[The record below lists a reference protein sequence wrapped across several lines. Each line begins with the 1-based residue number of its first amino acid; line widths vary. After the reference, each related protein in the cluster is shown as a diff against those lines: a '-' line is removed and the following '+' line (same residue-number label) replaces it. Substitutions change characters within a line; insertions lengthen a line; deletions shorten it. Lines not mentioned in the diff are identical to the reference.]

1 MCHNEDMSE
10 ENKKTLAAYDQ
21 VAQQYLDNTIAHD
34 AMRPEHARE
43 KQAQLNEKIRKAFA
57 TLPSG
62 AKVLEIGAAD
72 GENSKFL
79 ESLGFEV
86 TASDVAPAFL
96 KAIEAAGLK
105 ATKFNVLTDEF
116 PDEFAGVLCWR
127 VFVHFTAEDISLAL
141 QRVYDALEPGGRF
154 MFNVIDRETHDVDS
168 QWVDFSD
175 EYKLG
180 AERFY
185 AYYREDDLR
194 KLIEAT
200 DFKVADFWK
209 EKGGHNDWLV
219 YILEK

>member
-1 MCHNEDMSE
+1 MSE
-10 ENKKTLAAYDQ
+10 ENKKTLAAYNQ
-21 VAQQYLDNTIAHD
+21 VAQKYLENTIAHD

-43 KQAQLNEKIRKAFA
+43 KQAQLGEKIRKAFVS
-57 TLPSG
+57 LPAGS
-62 AKVLEIGAAD
+62 KVLEIGAAD

-79 ESLGFEV
+79 ESLGYNV

-105 ATKFNVLTDEF
+105 AAKFNVLTDEF
-116 PDEFAGVLCWR
+116 PDTFAGVLCWR
-127 VFVHFTAEDISLAL
+127 VFVHFTSEDIALAL

-168 QWVDFSD
+168 QWVDFND

-185 AYYREDDLR
+185 AYYREDDMR
-194 KLIEAT
+194 KIVEAT

-219 YILEK
+219 YVLEK

>member
-1 MCHNEDMSE
+1 MSE
-10 ENKKTLAAYDQ
+10 ENKKTLAAYNQ
-21 VAQQYLDNTIAHD
+21 VAQKYLDNTIAHD

-43 KQAQLNEKIRKAFA
+43 KQAQLGEKIRKAFA
-57 TLPSG
+57 TLPAGS
-62 AKVLEIGAAD
+62 KVLEIGAAD
-72 GENSKFL
+72 GENSKFM
-79 ESLGFEV
+79 ESLGYEV

-96 KAIEAAGLK
+96 KAIKAAGLK
-105 ATKFNVLTDEF
+105 TIKFNVLEDEF
-116 PDEFAGVLCWR
+116 PDKYAGVLCWR
-127 VFVHFTAEDISLAL
+127 VFVHFTAEDIKLAL

-168 QWVDFSD
+168 QWVDFTD

-194 KLIEAT
+194 KIIEAT
-200 DFKVADFWK
+200 DFKIADYWK

-219 YILEK
+219 YVLEKQDGKD